1 MGEALYLRL
10 SAPLQSWAGARTTGH
25 FVRTK
30 SHPTFT
36 GLIGLIAASQGWKRG
51 EWESWVYDTEFTVRI
66 DDPGSRVKDYQ
77 IIANHPDEQEY
88 RKRLAVCEGLKPKD
102 SNYAPTGSQPDKS
115 AVVVREYL
123 AYAEFI
129 VRVEHPTMIDRICDG
144 FQSPEFCVYLGRKA
158 FAPTFPFVLGDSDN
172 ALDSVPARKSGVVQT
187 VSLRNNSRPVY
198 GELGVCEGDVLEWAS
213 AA

>member
-88 RKRLAVCEGLKPKD
+88 RKRLAVCEGLKKND

-115 AVVVREYL
+115 AVVRSC
-123 AYAEFI
+123 
-129 VRVEHPTMIDRICDG
+129 R
-144 FQSPEFCVYLGRKA
+144 
-158 FAPTFPFVLGDSDN
+158 APDD
-172 ALDSVPARKSGVVQT
+172 D
-187 VSLRNNSRPVY
+187 
-198 GELGVCEGDVLEWAS
+198 
-213 AA
+213 